1 MKNLA
6 IIAYSRKAVNEYR
19 NLFEK
24 ILENRV
30 LISTYCMED
39 GSIYQPIQADLAVIS
54 SDDMLP
60 LAKKQLASGITLVTA
75 TLTISRKGFEAI
87 QALPPRT
94 RALMVNVNRNLSLQ
108 CVEQIYHLGATHL
121 ELIPY
126 TPYTEL
132 HQRVDVAISPGE
144 AWAVPA
150 SVSQIVEIGRRCIDI
165 STIVFVLITLGFPE
179 LFLTPAVQE
188 YCATIMPANYGTS
201 FPYAK
206 DRDFRGEYGIGAEEK
221 SGVIAFANDGIIKTY
236 NELAVKLV
244 GLSGERMEGRHML
257 DIFDSAAVRESIQ
270 NMKPGQKRKITVRK
284 KDLYVRLNME
294 HEASDGVLN
303 YITLEPVPELPS
315 RGKRTLGRGYT
326 AKYYF
331 SSIVTRSQNM
341 KQLLALAEKNAASES
356 SILICG
362 ESGTGKELLAQAIH
376 NASARKNGPFV
387 GLNCASLPESLL
399 ESELFGYEEGAFT
412 GASRGG
418 KKGLFEQAEGG
429 TLFLDEIGEMP
440 IHLQTRLLRVLQEKE
455 VMRLGG
461 DSIIDVDVRIL
472 AATNRKL
479 REQIREGT
487 FRADLYYRLDV
498 VPLRLPPLRERPEDI
513 PALIHTFQKQLGVDY
528 EFTEAAM
535 RKLKSMYWEG
545 NIRELRN
552 CVEYF
557 ANWGKAQIGEE
568 DLDVRYTGLEQA
580 LTDSTEKTAPA
591 IPDAFLQFLLETRQ
605 EGRLAAEVL
614 KDLRLRE
621 ERGEHSAGRRSLAQT
636 ERLRACG
643 CTESVLRGLLV
654 EMEDFGLIR
663 QGRGRSGTSLTPA
676 GREASEALEEYGSE
690 P

>member
-341 KQLLALAEKNAASES
+341 KQLLVLAEKNAASES

-362 ESGTGKELLAQAIH
+362 ESGTGKELLTQAIH

-461 DSIIDVDVRIL
+461 DSIIDVDVRY
-472 AATNRKL
+472 A
-479 REQIREGT
+479 
-487 FRADLYYRLDV
+487 
-498 VPLRLPPLRERPEDI
+498 
-513 PALIHTFQKQLGVDY
+513 
-528 EFTEAAM
+528 
-535 RKLKSMYWEG
+535 
-545 NIRELRN
+545 
-552 CVEYF
+552 
-557 ANWGKAQIGEE
+557 
-568 DLDVRYTGLEQA
+568 GLEQA
-580 LTDSTEKTAPA
+580 LTDSAEKTAPA
-591 IPDAFLQFLLETRQ
+591 IPDAFLQERNLRQ
-605 EGRLAAEVL
+605 
-614 KDLRLRE
+614 
-621 ERGEHSAGRRSLAQT
+621 
-636 ERLRACG
+636 C
-643 CTESVLRGLLV
+643 
-654 EMEDFGLIR
+654 
-663 QGRGRSGTSLTPA
+663 
-676 GREASEALEEYGSE
+676 
-690 P
+690 